1 MHGARGLVLPVDR
14 GDEKLA
20 LKIAWPDET
29 TSSEYRALSVWAG
42 HGMVRLI
49 DSRPESGAAL
59 LERLDATRPLSS
71 VPLDEAIDVAADLIV
86 MLTIETSVPFTMMA
100 ERAADICTSLRPR

>member
-29 TSSEYRALSVWAG
+29 TSSEYRALSAWAG